1 VDAYSYQEIATSMT
15 NKITLAVPT
24 ALAVLA
30 VSIVLAATPGKP
42 KTVIHIIT
50 VQWKADASPAQIEK
64 AIKAAE
70 SMNYPGLKNVW
81 TKPIKMQLPEGYK
94 NIIVM
99 EFQSE
104 EALKNYADSEA
115 QKNWYQVYMPI
126 REESRTHDVTN

>member
-1 VDAYSYQEIATSMT
+1 MT
-15 NKITLAVPT
+15 KKITLAVPT

-30 VSIVLAATPGKP
+30 VSIVLTATPVKP

>member
-1 VDAYSYQEIATSMT
+1 MT
-15 NKITLAVPT
+15 KKITLALHT
-24 ALAVLA
+24 ALAVLV
-30 VSIVLAATPGKP
+30 VSIVLTATPVKP

>member
-1 VDAYSYQEIATSMT
+1 MT
-15 NKITLAVPT
+15 KKITLAVHT

-30 VSIVLAATPGKP
+30 VSIVLTATPVKP

>member
-1 VDAYSYQEIATSMT
+1 MTKKTRLAAYIGLS
-15 NKITLAVPT
+15 
-24 ALAVLA
+24 VLA
-30 VSIVLAATPGKP
+30 AGMLLAATPAKP

-50 VQWKADASPAQIEK
+50 VQWKADATPAQIEK
-64 AIKAAE
+64 AVKAAE
-70 SMNYPGLKNVW
+70 TMNYPGLKNVW
-81 TKPIKMQLPEGYK
+81 TRPIKMQLPEGYK

>member
-1 VDAYSYQEIATSMT
+1 MT
-15 NKITLAVPT
+15 KKITLALHT

-30 VSIVLAATPGKP
+30 VSIVLTATPVKP

>member
-1 VDAYSYQEIATSMT
+1 MT
-15 NKITLAVPT
+15 KEITLALHT
-24 ALAVLA
+24 ALAVLV
-30 VSIVLAATPGKP
+30 VSIVLTATPVKP

>member
-1 VDAYSYQEIATSMT
+1 MT
-15 NKITLAVPT
+15 KKITLAVYT

-30 VSIVLAATPGKP
+30 VGNLLAATPGKP

-50 VQWKADASPAQIEK
+50 VQWKTDASPAQIEK

-70 SMNYPGLKNVW
+70 NMNYPGLKNVW
-81 TKPIKMQLPEGYK
+81 TRPIKMQLPEGYK

-104 EALKNYADSEA
+104 EALKNYANSEA